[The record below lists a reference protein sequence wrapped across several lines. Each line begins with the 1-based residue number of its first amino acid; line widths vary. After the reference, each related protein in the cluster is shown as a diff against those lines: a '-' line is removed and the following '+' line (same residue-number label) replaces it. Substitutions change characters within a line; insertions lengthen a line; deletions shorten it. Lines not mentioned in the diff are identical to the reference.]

1 MLDLGDDFVANALS
15 FEHALAETTMKN
27 DQSREYPSYY
37 TNTTLDALCTAKGL
51 AALRS
56 LDAKE
61 LNYAEAD
68 RNFALDDA
76 QAAAASA
83 FLEQMCELFD
93 FRAVLKVRTRKRRTM
108 RCVLLLCCCGVVIV
122 WCCGAV
128 VLLLCG
134 DAVVVVWRCSERER
148 ERERE

>member
-1 MLDLGDDFVANALS
+1 MINDKPFISLSLFLLFSFPPLLSPSPSIKAMLNLGDDFVANALS

-93 FRAVLKVRTRKRRTM
+93 FRAVL
-108 RCVLLLCCCGVVIV
+108 
-122 WCCGAV
+122 
-128 VLLLCG
+128 
-134 DAVVVVWRCSERER
+134 
-148 ERERE
+148 

>member
-1 MLDLGDDFVANALS
+1 MLNLGDDFVANALS

-93 FRAVLKVRTRKRRTM
+93 FRAVLKVRSGKRSRM
-108 RCVLLLCCCGVVIV
+108 RCV
-122 WCCGAV
+122 
-128 VLLLCG
+128 
-134 DAVVVVWRCSERER
+134 
-148 ERERE
+148 